1 MRIAVVSFAAWTV
14 TRVRSPVPWLRTNFG
29 AANLFA
35 GLAVGAF
42 LIPQAM
48 AYGQL
53 AGVGVA
59 VGLGVAVVP
68 LLLYPLVGRHRW
80 LSMGPESA
88 VALMAAAT
96 AGPLAASHGVSPVT
110 TLALLAILTGVL
122 LLVARL
128 VRAAVVTDLLSKPVL
143 TGYLTGVAILMMLSQ
158 TGNILGTSVD
168 ATTLVT
174 LAQSLPGAAVNLY
187 SVAVCFAVV
196 ATVIVLRVWRPRFPG
211 ILLALVAAIP
221 AGYFLPVPTVG
232 DISVQL
238 PSFAVPVFTS
248 DFLMPL
254 LTGAAAIAIVA
265 YTDVIATARAFADGS
280 PVNAGREL
288 TALGVSQVAVGLFG
302 GYPVS
307 ASSSRTAIA
316 RDMRARTRFYSW
328 VVAVVALAAP
338 LLLGP
343 ALGFIPKAALAG
355 VVLVAAVGLVNVT
368 AWLELRRLRLGEVA
382 VAVSCA
388 LGVLMFGILP
398 GILIAVAVSIAELL
412 TRLARPHD
420 AVLGVVPGL
429 AGMHDVD
436 DYPDAQTIEGL
447 VVFRYDAPLFFANAN
462 NFYDACLEAAD
473 TPGCRWLLLNVES
486 NVEVDSTGLDAL
498 RELHEALAGDGKVLA
513 LARVKNDLMIPL
525 ERYGLV
531 ELIGPDYVFPT
542 LPVAVEAFLAWR
554 DSDGGAS
561 PRPLPVISPVH
572 RFARVEHGPRGQD
585 VSRRLPRAKE

>member
-1 MRIAVVSFAAWTV
+1 MWWTILS
-14 TRVRSPVPWLRTNFG
+14 VRSPFSWLRSNFG
-29 AANLFA
+29 PANLFA

-68 LLLYPLVGRHRW
+68 LLLYPLLGRHRW

-96 AGPLAASHGVSPVT
+96 AGPLAAAHGVSPVS
-110 TLALLAILTGVL
+110 TLALLAVATGLL
-122 LLVARL
+122 LLVARM

-143 TGYLTGVAILMMLSQ
+143 TGYLTGVAILMVLSQ
-158 TGNILGTSVD
+158 LGNILGSPVD
-168 ATTLVT
+168 ASTLLTLV
-174 LAQSLPGAAVNLY
+174 QSLPTVSANFY
-187 SVAVCFAVV
+187 SVAVCSGVV
-196 ATVIVLRVWRPRFPG
+196 ASVLLLRLWRPRFPG
-211 ILLALVAAIP
+211 ILLALLAAIP
-221 AGYFLPVPTVG
+221 AGYFLPVATVG
-232 DISVQL
+232 EISVAL
-238 PSFAVPVFTS
+238 PSFGLPVLTS
-248 DFLMPL
+248 DFFLPL
-254 LTGAAAIAIVA
+254 ATGAAAIAIVA

-288 TALGVSQVAVGLFG
+288 TALGASQIAVGLFG

-316 RDMRARTRFYSW
+316 RNMHARTRFYSY
-328 VVAVVALAAP
+328 VVAAVALGAP

-355 VVLVAAVGLVNVT
+355 VVLVAALGLIDTVS
-368 AWLELRRLRLGEVA
+368 WRELRRLRLGEVA
-382 VAVSCA
+382 VAVSCL
-388 LGVLMFGILP
+388 LGVLVFGILP
-398 GILIAVAVSIAELL
+398 GILLAVAVSIAELL

-436 DYPDAQTIEGL
+436 DYPAAQTIEGL

-473 TPGCRWLLLNVES
+473 TPGCQWLLLNVES
-486 NVEVDSTGLDAL
+486 NVEVDATGLDAL
-498 RELHEALAGDGKVLA
+498 RELYGALASEGKVLA
-513 LARVKNDLMIPL
+513 LARVKNDLRGPL
-525 ERYGLV
+525 ERYGLLD
-531 ELIGPDYVFPT
+531 LIGEEFVFPT
-542 LPVAVEAFLAWR
+542 LPVAVASFVAWR
-554 DSDGGAS
+554 DSDS
-561 PRPLPVISPVH
+561 TTRPQQLRVISPVH
-572 RFARVEHGPRGQD
+572 RFARVEHIRQD
-585 VSRRLPRAKE
+585 PPPK